1 MIKPRVNIGFAFGC
15 MIESYVYVC
24 WVRLRLCGHYHARR
38 AARWLGIAR
47 PGQMKS
53 MFFGFTLLALIVTNR
68 DFGAASEIGWSEFL
82 PFECL
87 LDRVSASIQAWRK
100 VALSK
105 P

>member
-1 MIKPRVNIGFAFGC
+1 
-15 MIESYVYVC
+15 
-24 WVRLRLCGHYHARR
+24 
-38 AARWLGIAR
+38 
-47 PGQMKS
+47 MKS